1 MMSERRNLARNPG
14 NRIYLGTPTSRYYH
28 IIIFIHILMICPL
41 SPASYKSEPSVTS
54 KLTESQRHMW
64 SYVFQSYVKL
74 LKICLEWLLLR
85 TPRTPL
91 FHLVSCES
99 DVSCVPGLS
108 HRVWVWTHWLCLET
122 YSSLQLSCC
131 DIHNLTMATMAWN
144 SPHEKNE
151 IAAFCL
157 YNL

>member
-1 MMSERRNLARNPG
+1 MHHSNDVGKAKSGEEPWQQNIFGHTNFEIL
-14 NRIYLGTPTSRYYH
+14 SYYH
-28 IIIFIHILMICPL
+28 IHSYSDDLPPFTGILQIRT
-41 SPASYKSEPSVTS
+41 SVTS

-99 DVSCVPGLS
+99 DVSCVLASATVYEFELIGFAWRLTAPF
-108 HRVWVWTHWLCLET
+108 
-122 YSSLQLSCC
+122 SCPA
-131 DIHNLTMATMAWN
+131 ATFTTWQWQQW
-144 SPHEKNE
+144 HG
-151 IAAFCL
+151 IAL
-157 YNL
+157 MKKMK

>member
-28 IIIFIHILMICPL
+28 IIILYHIH
-41 SPASYKSEPSVTS
+41 SYSDDLPPFTGVLQIRTSVTS

-74 LKICLEWLLLR
+74 LKICFELLLYLLLR

-91 FHLVSCES
+91 FHLVSNLMS
-99 DVSCVPGLS
+99 AVSWPQPVCMSLNSLALLGD
-108 HRVWVWTHWLCLET
+108 
-122 YSSLQLSCC
+122 LQLPSAVLLRHSQP
-131 DIHNLTMATMAWN
+131 DNGNNGM
-144 SPHEKNE
+144 E
-151 IAAFCL
+151 
-157 YNL
+157 